1 MLEDQM
7 TLVLGNKMEK
17 EIFNM
22 DHKGRNY
29 QSYYNENLKEKE
41 NFVAEEVEEVEEI
54 EEVEEVKEEVEE
66 VKEEVEEKKDI
77 INSLKGRVI
86 GNANLNVR
94 EKASSDS
101 KIVAQLNLGQ
111 SIFVNDISNPEWYKL
126 QDIEG
131 YVMKKFIDL
140 I

>member
-54 EEVEEVKEEVEE
+54 EEVEE

>member
-1 MLEDQM
+1 
-7 TLVLGNKMEK
+7 
-17 EIFNM
+17 M

-54 EEVEEVKEEVEE
+54 EEVEE

>member
-1 MLEDQM
+1 
-7 TLVLGNKMEK
+7 
-17 EIFNM
+17 M

-54 EEVEEVKEEVEE
+54 EEVEEVKEEVEEVKEEVEE